1 MTEIAKRC
9 PGAVRL
15 WQKGL
20 TNRSLQRHIQD
31 YAQQNLSNLLVAR
44 ELKSVKAISGITCI
58 PYSKSRSISASYTRD
73 DLEVEIMITLP
84 VDWPLSQP
92 SIQGTF
98 NIQEYHSNLSGL
110 KSVGVNASEWRLWL
124 FQLEQALATGAGLA
138 SGLRKWS
145 QNLHKRFD
153 GLEECYICYSI
164 IYGKGTSSAR

>member
-31 YAQQNLSNLLVAR
+31 YTQQNLSQLLVAR

-58 PYSKSRSISASYTRD
+58 PYAKSRSISASYTRD

-92 SIQGTF
+92 SIQG
-98 NIQEYHSNLSGL
+98 IYLLRKLSTINFEGL

-164 IYGKGTSSAR
+164 IYGKGIST

>member
-1 MTEIAKRC
+1 MELVIILIEGCADYNKQQWALSGVTEIAKRC

-31 YAQQNLSNLLVAR
+31 YTQQNLSQLLVAR

-58 PYSKSRSISASYTRD
+58 PYGKSRSISASYTRD

-92 SIQGTF
+92 SIQGIF
-98 NIQEYHSNLSGL
+98 
-110 KSVGVNASEWRLWL
+110 
-124 FQLEQALATGAGLA
+124 
-138 SGLRKWS
+138 
-145 QNLHKRFD
+145 
-153 GLEECYICYSI
+153 
-164 IYGKGTSSAR
+164 